1 MNKLIFIL
9 LISCINLFGEQRII
23 TLSPSI
29 NEIVFALGEGKNI
42 VANTQ
47 YSDYPEESKSIPKV
61 GGYAT
66 ISLEKIIAY
75 KPTVVI
81 TQNYDEKLLR
91 NLKALGINT
100 LIFKTDT
107 ISSIKKTITTLGKY
121 FKRDEKANELVQ
133 TIDESLA
140 SLSNIV
146 KNKKILT
153 VIGPR
158 KNLNNQIYIAGNNL
172 YFEDVLKASNNKNA
186 YYSESTNQPV
196 VNSEKI
202 INMNPDIIV
211 LLSPFLDGKI
221 EEQKKL
227 KTLWQTLPVN
237 ASINKNIYIID
248 KTYSGIPSHR
258 VIYFIR
264 DFKKILNNVRDKQ
277 LQKWYSK

>member
-81 TQNYDEKLLR
+81 AQNYDEKLLR

-121 FKRDEKANELVQ
+121 FKRDEKAKELVN
-133 TIDESLA
+133 TIDNSLA
-140 SLSNIV
+140 SLGNIV
-146 KNKKILT
+146 KDKKILT

-221 EEQKKL
+221 EEQEKL

-264 DFKKILNNVRDKQ
+264 DFKKILENVRDKQ
-277 LQKWYSK
+277 LQK

>member
-121 FKRDEKANELVQ
+121 FKRDEKANELVK
-133 TIDESLA
+133 TIDESLS

-186 YYSESTNQPV
+186 YYSDSTNQPV

-221 EEQKKL
+221 EEQERL

-277 LQKWYSK
+277 LQK

>member
-1 MNKLIFIL
+1 MKKYIL
-9 LISCINLFGEQRII
+9 AVFFFYVNLVGSERII

-29 NEIVFALGEGKNI
+29 NEIIFALGEGENI

-47 YSDYPEESKSIPKV
+47 YSDYPEASKTIPKV
-61 GGYAT
+61 GGYST
-66 ISLEKIIAY
+66 ISLEKIIQA

-81 TQNYDEKLLR
+81 TQNYDEKLVR

-107 ISSIKKTITTLGKY
+107 LDSIRYTIKTLGKY
-121 FKRDEKANELVQ
+121 FKQEEKANELVS
-133 TIDESLA
+133 TINNSLD
-140 SLSNIV
+140 SLSNII

-172 YFEDVLKASNNKNA
+172 YFEDVLKASNNQNA
-186 YYSESTNQPV
+186 YFSTSKNQPV

-202 INMNPDIIV
+202 INMNPDIIL
-211 LLSPFLDGKI
+211 LLSPFLDGKM

-227 KTLWQTLPVN
+227 ITLWETLPVN
-237 ASINKNIYIID
+237 ASINKNIYLID
-248 KTYSGIPSHR
+248 KSYAGIPSHR
-258 VIYFIR
+258 VIFFIR

-277 LQKWYSK
+277 LQK

>member
-81 TQNYDEKLLR
+81 AQNYDEKLLR

-107 ISSIKKTITTLGKY
+107 ISSIKKTITTLGNY
-121 FKRDEKANELVQ
+121 FKRDEKASELVN
-133 TIDESLA
+133 TIDESLS

-221 EEQKKL
+221 EEQERL

-237 ASINKNIYIID
+237 ASINKDIYIID

-277 LQKWYSK
+277 LQK

>member
-75 KPTVVI
+75 KPSVVI
-81 TQNYDEKLLR
+81 AQNYDEKLLR

-107 ISSIKKTITTLGKY
+107 ISSIKKTIITLGKY
-121 FKRDEKANELVQ
+121 FKRDVKANELVK

-186 YYSESTNQPV
+186 YYSKSTNQPV

-221 EEQKKL
+221 EEQERL

-237 ASINKNIYIID
+237 ASINKDIYIID

-277 LQKWYSK
+277 L

>member
-75 KPTVVI
+75 KPSVVI
-81 TQNYDEKLLR
+81 AQNYDEKLLR

-107 ISSIKKTITTLGKY
+107 ISSIKKTIITLGKY
-121 FKRDEKANELVQ
+121 FKRDDKANELVK

-221 EEQKKL
+221 EEQERL

-237 ASINKNIYIID
+237 ASINKDIYIID

-277 LQKWYSK
+277 LQK

>member
-75 KPTVVI
+75 KPSVVI
-81 TQNYDEKLLR
+81 AQNYDEKLLR

-121 FKRDEKANELVQ
+121 FKRDDKANELVK

-221 EEQKKL
+221 EEQERL

-237 ASINKNIYIID
+237 ASINKDIYIID

-277 LQKWYSK
+277 LQK

>member
-81 TQNYDEKLLR
+81 AQNYDEKLLR

-107 ISSIKKTITTLGKY
+107 ISSIKKTITTLGNY
-121 FKRDEKANELVQ
+121 FKRDEKASELVN
-133 TIDESLA
+133 TIDESLS

-221 EEQKKL
+221 EAQERL

-237 ASINKNIYIID
+237 ASINKDIYIID

-277 LQKWYSK
+277 LQK

>member
-75 KPTVVI
+75 KPSVVI
-81 TQNYDEKLLR
+81 AQNYDEKLLR

-107 ISSIKKTITTLGKY
+107 ISSIKKTIITLGKY
-121 FKRDEKANELVQ
+121 FKRDVKANELVK

-221 EEQKKL
+221 EEQERL

-237 ASINKNIYIID
+237 ASINKDIYIID

-277 LQKWYSK
+277 LQK